1 MPLPHVPSTI
11 TTGTRRGC
19 HGTTHAAA
27 LAELDAS
34 GANGAIIGSAA
45 DGARDAIGDFGAAQF
60 AWPEDEMLDD
70 DEVGA
75 ADGAAV
81 GIGAAIG
88 AAAADAN
95 ADSDDEDDDWSRAGG
110 IMESPL

>member
-1 MPLPHVPSTI
+1 M
-11 TTGTRRGC
+11 
-19 HGTTHAAA
+19 THAAA
-27 LAELDAS
+27 LDELAAS

-45 DGARDAIGDFGAAQF
+45 DGAREAIGDFGAAQF
-60 AWPEDEMLDD
+60 ACPEDEMLDD

-95 ADSDDEDDDWSRAGG
+95 ADSEDEDDDWRKAGN
-110 IMESPL
+110 METPGEG